1 MNKFHTK
8 YYYQKQL
15 EVNYASR
22 EKEKNNPHEQTLFVI
37 DRSPLNP

>member
-22 EKEKNNPHEQTLFVI
+22 EKEKNNPHKLCSLSI
-37 DRSPLNP
+37 NPR